1 MGFWERLCFVFFILY
16 CGLFLKK
23 KCRCIDTSMKF
34 PIIMTHTQKKQSSSF
49 PDLFVFIFLTLMRPT
64 SAKRF
69 LRLQASLP
77 TSKIKSLAKG
87 IVEVEGTLI
96 MKEPLSSPV
105 DHEICIG
112 YYYTIE
118 DIDRDSDGKLS
129 YRTIHRETRCN
140 PFSIKDET
148 GTIDIEPEG
157 IELVLLGET
166 NVSSSNNK
174 RYTETLLKDGQ
185 KCCWLGTQMLKT
197 VCLSSEKM
205 TIIKSSE

>member
-1 MGFWERLCFVFFILY
+1 MPLHAYLYEISNNYDAYAEKAIIILP
-16 CGLFLKK
+16 LIF
-23 KCRCIDTSMKF
+23 
-34 PIIMTHTQKKQSSSF
+34 
-49 PDLFVFIFLTLMRPT
+49 FVFIFLTLMRPT
-64 SAKRF
+64 SAKKF

-129 YRTIHRETRCN
+129 YRTIHRK
-140 PFSIKDET
+140 PDA
-148 GTIDIEPEG
+148 
-157 IELVLLGET
+157 
-166 NVSSSNNK
+166 
-174 RYTETLLKDGQ
+174 TL
-185 KCCWLGTQMLKT
+185 
-197 VCLSSEKM
+197 SP
-205 TIIKSSE
+205 

>member
-1 MGFWERLCFVFFILY
+1 
-16 CGLFLKK
+16 
-23 KCRCIDTSMKF
+23 MKF
-34 PIIMTHTQKKQSSSF
+34 QIIMMHMQKSNHHSSF
-49 PDLFVFIFLTLMRPT
+49 DLFVFIFLTLMRPT

-118 DIDRDSDGKLS
+118 DIDRIL
-129 YRTIHRETRCN
+129 
-140 PFSIKDET
+140 
-148 GTIDIEPEG
+148 
-157 IELVLLGET
+157 
-166 NVSSSNNK
+166 
-174 RYTETLLKDGQ
+174 TETLLQNHSQGNPMQPFHHKRRNGNH
-185 KCCWLGTQMLKT
+185 
-197 VCLSSEKM
+197 
-205 TIIKSSE
+205 